1 MSTVARVV
9 SATCDELIGFICDV
23 QYTLHCGMF
32 SLRRPKLNVDTQPIK
47 RLKMHVHINQI
58 WRVFQHYRA
67 YMQYIMDIFIYDT

>member
-58 WRVFQHYRA
+58 
-67 YMQYIMDIFIYDT
+67 